1 MICAQLTTL
10 LGFDCTPLDDSG
22 ALALVSTPFR
32 FADGDAVPVYVE
44 LSNGQVR
51 FFDDG
56 HTFMHFL
63 GRGVRLEDGRH
74 TRFLTTAVQAHGST
88 FTDQGDVEAWAPEAE
103 AADAFGRYIATM
115 LEVCR
120 WEAEQEGASTDVTML
135 VDEVATALRA
145 WKPDATITENPEFT
159 GISGKAHRLDF
170 LFDGQGV
177 AVATPHPRSAS
188 AVLRRLVDLRAAHE
202 NAALPLLV
210 VVDDR
215 ADPEG
220 AKRETAILQNVA
232 KVLPFGALE
241 RLALHSA
248 SRVQ

>member
-1 MICAQLTTL
+1 MICAHLTTL
-10 LGFDCTPLDDSG
+10 LGFDCTPLDEG
-22 ALALVSTPFR
+22 GMVAHVSTPFR

-44 LSNGQVR
+44 MANGQVR

-56 HTFMHFL
+56 HTVMHFT
-63 GRGVRLEDGRH
+63 GRGMRLEDGRH
-74 TRFLTTAVQAHGST
+74 TRFLTTAAQAHGAT
-88 FTDQGDVEAWAPEAE
+88 FSDQGDMEAWAPEAQ
-103 AADAFGRYIATM
+103 AADAFGRYMAAM

-120 WEAEQEGASTDVTML
+120 WEKDQEGASTDVTFL

-145 WKPDATITENPEFT
+145 WKPTATITENPEFT
-159 GISGKAHRLDF
+159 GISGKPHRLDF

-177 AVATPHPRSAS
+177 AVATPNPRSAS
-188 AVLRRLVDLRAAHE
+188 AVLRRLVDIRSAHD

-220 AKRETAILQNVA
+220 AKREAAILQNVA
-232 KVLPFGALE
+232 KVLPFGSLE

-248 SRVQ
+248 PSVQ